1 MADAIDDGPARVF
14 RALERGELAAE
25 ELSARQVCAF
35 LGYTTGHL
43 YHHFG
48 SLDGLLCGVTQLAFA
63 KLGARL
69 LGAGGTGGSDA
80 PAVAQEFVEFG
91 VAYPSL
97 YTLMFE
103 RRYDWAALRARGLAR
118 ESSPGM
124 DLWRGLVAQVAA
136 FGSKKPLEDARLFVA
151 GLHGLVSMALSGR
164 ANIGTLEV
172 SDKDAA
178 ISAARRLAH
187 LICPA
192 PAASEPAKKT
202 GGGKSTI
209 TTRARRRR
217 A

>member
-1 MADAIDDGPARVF
+1 MADAVDDGPARVF

-48 SLDGLLCGVTQLAFA
+48 SLDGLLCGVAQLAFA

-69 LGAGGTGGSDA
+69 LGAAGPAGADA
-80 PAVAQEFVEFG
+80 PGVAQAFVEFG

-97 YTLMFE
+97 YALMFE

-118 ESSPGM
+118 DSSPGLE
-124 DLWRGLVAQVAA
+124 LWRGLVAQVAA
-136 FGSKKPLEDARLFVA
+136 FGSNEPLDDARLFVA

-164 ANIGTLEV
+164 ANVGTLEV
-172 SDKDAA
+172 SDTDAA
-178 ISAARRLAH
+178 ISAARRLAR
-187 LICPA
+187 LICPM
-192 PAASEPAKKT
+192 AAVAKPIATKKA
-202 GGGKSTI
+202 GAALP
-209 TTRARRRR
+209 RARRRR

>member
-14 RALERGELAAE
+14 RALEQGELAAE

-48 SLDGLLCGVTQLAFA
+48 SLDGLLCGVAQLAFA

-69 LGAGGTGGSDA
+69 LARGDDA

-91 VAYPSL
+91 VAHPSL
-97 YTLMFE
+97 YALMFE
-103 RRYDWAALRARGLAR
+103 RRFDWAALRERGLAQD
-118 ESSPGM
+118 SHPGLQ
-124 DLWRGLVAQVAA
+124 LWRGLVAQVTA
-136 FGSKKPLEDARLFVA
+136 FGSREPLDDARLFVA

-164 ANIGTLEV
+164 ANVGSLEV

-178 ISAARRLAH
+178 ISAARRLARI
-187 LICPA
+187 ICPVSA
-192 PAASEPAKKT
+192 VSIKTASKKT
-202 GGGKSTI
+202 T
-209 TTRARRRR
+209 ARRRR

>member
-14 RALERGELAAE
+14 RALERGELAAK

-69 LGAGGTGGSDA
+69 LGAAGAGGLDA

-97 YTLMFE
+97 YELMFE

-118 ESSPGM
+118 DSSPGLE
-124 DLWRGLVAQVAA
+124 LWRGLVAQVAA
-136 FGSKKPLEDARLFVA
+136 FGSQKPLDDARLFVA

-164 ANIGTLEV
+164 ANVGTLEV

-192 PAASEPAKKT
+192 PAARLSSGSKKT
-202 GGGKSTI
+202 GAV

-217 A
+217 V